1 MAASDAELRRPVPR
15 GEVGERREHRHCVS
29 AGQVVAGEAERL
41 VGARARLRHRVV
53 EDVGV
58 VGVPVLRFGAA
69 PRDGGAEGVQRERG
83 AEHGAVAQQRLE
95 QRMVDELGA
104 RKRRRQ
110 QHLAAVVG
118 ALGADRMLVEAFAVR
133 RCPGGGDAPA
143 ELAAHEPLK
152 LAAHVAEHLRRKRAA
167 DDQQLALG
175 EDVDRGRE
183 VKGRAVKLARRAVGV
198 DGRAPRELQAVD
210 GGSREGGEGGHGV
223 YSCVELILACRIADG
238 DELMVHESALKV

>member
-1 MAASDAELRRPVPR
+1 
-15 GEVGERREHRHCVS
+15 
-29 AGQVVAGEAERL
+29 
-41 VGARARLRHRVV
+41 
-53 EDVGV
+53 
-58 VGVPVLRFGAA
+58 
-69 PRDGGAEGVQRERG
+69 
-83 AEHGAVAQQRLE
+83 
-95 QRMVDELGA
+95 MVDELGA

-133 RCPGGGDAPA
+133 RCAGGGDAPA

-175 EDVDRGRE
+175 EDVGGRE
-183 VKGRAVKLARRAVGV
+183 VERRAVKLARRAVGV

-210 GGSREGGEGGHGV
+210 GGGRECGEGGHGV
-223 YSCVELILACRIADG
+223 
-238 DELMVHESALKV
+238 